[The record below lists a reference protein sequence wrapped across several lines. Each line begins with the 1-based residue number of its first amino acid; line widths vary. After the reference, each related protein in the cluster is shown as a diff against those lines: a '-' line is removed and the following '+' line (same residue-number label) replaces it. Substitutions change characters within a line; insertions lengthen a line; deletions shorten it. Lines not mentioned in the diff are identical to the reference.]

1 MLWVHPLSPVC
12 YKQIAWIWLGG
23 IACFAPEF
31 AKAFSSSSSSRF
43 RSLVTDMEKE
53 THLTP
58 ATLLV
63 KTGLCALAI
72 AVGGILMT
80 GCDGGSS
87 GSSSGSGSSAISAE
101 AKIKGNV
108 SDVHGPITQG
118 VLEVKD
124 KNDTV
129 VLTQSLN
136 GQSNH
141 FEITVPAGTAYPIL
155 LVVTPPPGPVSQV
168 VRAVVTSP
176 LADQMDITDI
186 TSLVVDA
193 AFALGGLTES
203 NIAKASG
210 GAIGLRQ
217 RQGVSAGAG
226 GGGMGPGQS
235 GGGVSAGGHGGHDMS
250 GGGSANAPGRPA
262 GEPMKNMQH

>member
-1 MLWVHPLSPVC
+1 M
-12 YKQIAWIWLGG
+12 
-23 IACFAPEF
+23 
-31 AKAFSSSSSSRF
+31 
-43 RSLVTDMEKE
+43 
-53 THLTP
+53 
-58 ATLLV
+58 
-63 KTGLCALAI
+63 
-72 AVGGILMT
+72 
-80 GCDGGSS
+80 
-87 GSSSGSGSSAISAE
+87 SAE

-118 VLEVKD
+118 ALEVKD
-124 KNDTV
+124 KNDKV

-262 GEPMKNMQH
+262 DEPMENMRH